1 MRPEPAMPRAA
12 AVSGSTSQTPPN
24 VTTPSATKAT
34 KIERQPNHA
43 PRNPPT
49 AGPIPGAR
57 LCTMVSHARGSL
69 PGNGAVA
76 HYRSA

>member
-1 MRPEPAMPRAA
+1 MRHEAAIPRGAG
-12 AVSGSTSQTPPN
+12 VSGNADHTPHN
-24 VTTPSATKAT
+24 VTMPSATNAT